1 MKANNKSG
9 AKKEIYGVLG
19 LGRFGSSLAQ
29 KLAESGAEVIVV
41 DMDESKVR
49 EARAYT
55 EYAYIVGKLTKESLS
70 EIGIQNCGTVIVCI
84 GDSLEVSLLTTL
96 NVINLGVKRVIAKA
110 MNSDHGLLLEKI
122 GAEVVYPERDM
133 GERLARK
140 LTVNSVLE
148 YINLSND
155 IDIFECSV
163 PKDLIGVPV
172 AESGFRQKYALNIIA
187 IQSGCE
193 TMTDID
199 PNYRFQQ
206 GDIIVLIGK
215 SDGLRRFQ
223 ESR

>member
-1 MKANNKSG
+1 MKTNKANV
-9 AKKEIYGVLG
+9 KKEIYGVLG

-29 KLAESGAEVIVV
+29 KLAESGAEVVVV

-55 EYAYIVGKLTKESLS
+55 EYAYIVGKLTRESLS

-155 IDIFECSV
+155 IDIFECAV
-163 PKDLIGVPV
+163 PKNLIGVAV

-199 PNYRFQQ
+199 PDYRFRP

-215 SDGLRRFQ
+215 TESLRRFQ
-223 ESR
+223 ESD